1 MKPQSS
7 SPRRRL
13 KEDEYHATPESIA
26 RARADAQAERDACY
40 RETGV
45 YIDEK
50 GRPRWHKRLPKEDDR

>member
-26 RARADAQAERDACY
+26 RAKAAAQAERDELY
-40 RETGV
+40 RQSGV
-45 YIDEK
+45 YIDAK
-50 GRPRWHKRLPKEDDR
+50 GHPRWCKHLFEEDD